1 MAETRYGMV
10 IDTQHCVGCQTCT
23 VSCKISNEVPGS
35 AHWNHLE
42 SLTGDVLYQ
51 PTGTFPSPTLAVRP
65 MLCNH
70 CDDPACAK
78 HCPTGAMHKDETTGI
93 VSVDQDVCIGCG
105 YCDWVCPYGA
115 PSMDDVDR
123 VMSKCN
129 FCADRVAKG
138 IEPYCVASC
147 PANARIFGDL
157 NDPTSEAAQLVQS
170 GKGRQYLAEAGTSPC
185 VYYI

>member
-1 MAETRYGMV
+1 
-10 IDTQHCVGCQTCT
+10 
-23 VSCKISNEVPGS
+23 
-35 AHWNHLE
+35 
-42 SLTGDVLYQ
+42 
-51 PTGTFPSPTLAVRP
+51 